1 MAEANIKTQRNAGLM
16 VHALTASGVFW
27 ALLALLS
34 VGKGDFAGMFAW
46 LGVALVVDGV
56 DGPLARRFDV
66 TVHLPNW
73 DGVILDLVVDYL
85 TYVFIPAYAAFVAGL
100 FPYGFGLLGAGLM
113 CLSAAFFFGYR
124 NQKTPD
130 NYFLGFPTIWNVV
143 VFYAFVFQW
152 SGWVTLGLTVVFAVL
167 TFTKVT
173 FLHPV
178 RVAFLRPLTL
188 ASSVLWLVAAFFAV
202 WHHLEPAPWALWVL
216 AVVGLYMLGLSAL
229 RTVRG
234 R

>member
-1 MAEANIKTQRNAGLM
+1 MAEPSFKTQRNAGM
-16 VHALTASGVFW
+16 AVHALTATGVVW
-27 ALLALLS
+27 ALLAILAAD
-34 VGKGDFAGMFAW
+34 KGDYAGMFAW

-66 TVHLPNW
+66 HVHLPNW
-73 DGVILDLVVDYL
+73 DGVVLDLVIDYL

-100 FPYGFGLLGAGLM
+100 FPYGLGLVGAGLM

-124 NQKTPD
+124 NQKTAD

-152 SGWVTLGLTVVFAVL
+152 SGWVTLALTVVFSIL
-167 TFTKVT
+167 TFTKVA

-188 ASSVLWLVAAFFAV
+188 LLCAAWLVAAFYAV
-202 WHHLEPAPWALWVL
+202 WDGLNPDRWVLWVL
-216 AVVGLYMLGLSAL
+216 AAVGIYMLAISAL